1 MYIELFG
8 RGDRLGANITTFIAQ
23 IIYAHN
29 NKLYIKYDRTNIVS
43 GDNVRFVPYNQKY
56 NSSIFIETLFDFID
70 IHNTNMVCDNELKIY
85 TIHFFEMIS
94 LVTLNIKIDQIYYFK
109 QHILNKIIDKFLAK
123 AIIKKYDVPFN
134 PKKTILVHL
143 RLDDVRG
150 SGDYDGNICANH
162 FRKNID
168 NDIIA
173 NNDTHYEI
181 TNRFYC
187 NSQAPLSIEK
197 LQHQINLALQKYPD
211 YEVILI
217 TNPGENTDKLP
228 YKCIKNSDESLDLFL
243 LCNSNVVILS
253 RSTYAL
259 SCLYFGIATDVY
271 LPLWGHIPC
280 FGLYTKYDN
289 CNYNYFS

>member
-23 IIYAHN
+23 IIYAFH
-29 NKLYIKYDRTNIVS
+29 NKLYIKYDRINIVS
-43 GDNVRFVPYNQKY
+43 GDIVRFVPYDQKY
-56 NSSIFIETLFDFID
+56 NSSIFVETLFDFID
-70 IHNTNMVCDNELKIY
+70 MHNTNMVCDNELKIY

-150 SGDYDGNICANH
+150 SGDYDGSICANH

-168 NDIIA
+168 NDMKLDPRI
-173 NNDTHYEI
+173 HI
-181 TNRFYC
+181 T
-187 NSQAPLSIEK
+187 I
-197 LQHQINLALQKYPD
+197 
-211 YEVILI
+211 
-217 TNPGENTDKLP
+217 
-228 YKCIKNSDESLDLFL
+228 
-243 LCNSNVVILS
+243 
-253 RSTYAL
+253 
-259 SCLYFGIATDVY
+259 
-271 LPLWGHIPC
+271 
-280 FGLYTKYDN
+280 
-289 CNYNYFS
+289 